1 MRPDVIDLRE
11 FYHAR
16 LGQVARVIV
25 RRRLREIWPDVR
37 GLRVLGLGYA
47 TPYLRPFLDEAER
60 VLALMP
66 APQGVTHW
74 PAEGRSLTGLADEL
88 DLPLP
93 DASIDRVLLA
103 HELENVEQAGPFLR
117 EIWRVLTSDGRLVIV
132 APNRRGIWA
141 RLERTPFGYGRP
153 YSQRQLSALLRD
165 TMFQPRG
172 RAGALWTPPFRSRL
186 LLRTAPAW
194 EGLGARLAPQFAGLL
209 IQEADKQIYAAAPV
223 RRLRPARRAVPAG
236 ARPAQA

>member
-25 RRRLREIWPDVR
+25 RRRLLDIWPDVK

-47 TPYLRPFLDEAER
+47 TPYLRPFADEAER

-66 APQGVTHW
+66 AAQGVTRW
-74 PAEGRSLTGLADEL
+74 PAEARSLTGLVDEL

-93 DASIDRVLLA
+93 DASVDRVLLA
-103 HELENVEQAGPFLR
+103 HELENVEQARQFLR
-117 EIWRVLTSDGRLVIV
+117 EIWRVLTSDGRLLIV

-172 RAGALWTPPFRSRL
+172 RAGALWTPPFNSRL

-209 IQEADKQIYAAAPV
+209 IQEADKQIYAAAPAIRV
-223 RRLRPARRAVPAG
+223 KPSRRSIPAG
-236 ARPAQA
+236 ARPASA

>member
-25 RRRLREIWPDVR
+25 RRRLHEVWPDVT

-47 TPYLRPFLDEAER
+47 TPFLRPYVERAER

-66 APQGVTHW
+66 AAQGVIRW
-74 PAEGRSLTGLADEL
+74 PTEGGSLTALADEL

-93 DASIDRVLLA
+93 DASVDRALLV
-103 HELENVEQAGPFLR
+103 HELENVEQAQRFLR
-117 EIWRVLTSDGRLVIV
+117 EIWRVLTSDGRLIV
-132 APNRRGIWA
+132 VVPNRRGIWA
-141 RLERTPFGYGRP
+141 RREGTPFGYGRP
-153 YSQRQLSALLRD
+153 YSQRQLSALLRE
-165 TMFQPRG
+165 TMFQPRE
-172 RAGALWTPPFRSRL
+172 RAGALWAPPFNSRL

-194 EGLGARLAPQFAGLL
+194 ERLGALLAPQFAGLL
-209 IQEADKQIYAAAPV
+209 IQEADKQIYAAPA
-223 RRLRPARRAVPAG
+223 LRELKPARRAIPAG
-236 ARPAQA
+236 ATPASA

>member
-16 LGQVARVIV
+16 LGQVTRVIV
-25 RRRLREIWPDVR
+25 RRRLREIWPDLG

-66 APQGVTHW
+66 ASQGVTRW
-74 PAEGRSLTGLADEL
+74 PTEGRSLTGLADEL
-88 DLPLP
+88 ELPLP

-103 HELENVEQAGPFLR
+103 HELENVEQARQFLR
-117 EIWRVLTSDGRLVIV
+117 EIWRVLTSDGRLAIV
-132 APNRRGIWA
+132 VPNRRGIWA
-141 RLERTPFGYGRP
+141 RLERTPFGYGQP

-165 TMFQPRG
+165 TMFQPRQRG
-172 RAGALWTPPFRSRL
+172 GALWTPPFNSRL
-186 LLRTAPAW
+186 LLRTAAAW

-223 RRLRPARRAVPAG
+223 RKLKAARRAVPAG
-236 ARPAQA
+236 ASPAQA